1 MAWRLAKSLETLRS
15 QVNAAYPGRDKS
27 ADGSIGDAA
36 HASRA
41 SDHNPWVKD
50 GKTGIVTAIDIT
62 HDPKVGLDSGKLAD
76 ALRASRDPRIKYII
90 SNRRICSG
98 AGGTSP
104 WRWRKYN
111 GANPHNHHVHL
122 SVESNKSLYDSVEPW
137 AAVMKLSAMPLG
149 IMSQPDDPGDPVH
162 DDEPKKPGFFRRVR
176 NWVVG
181 VLSSVGLGGIGY
193 LTDWQVA
200 AVVFLFL
207 LILIFIALAVFF
219 WIWDAKD
226 VREWLRKHV
235 S

>member
-1 MAWRLAKSLETLRS
+1 MAWRLAKSLETLRA

-36 HASRA
+36 HASRS

-62 HDPKVGLDSGKLAD
+62 HDPEVGLDAGKLAD

-98 AGGTSP
+98 ASGTSP
-104 WRWRKYN
+104 WRWRKYS

-122 SVESNKSLYDSVEPW
+122 SVESKKSLYDSVEPW
-137 AAVMKLSAMPLG
+137 AAASAKMPVG
-149 IMSQPDDPGDPVH
+149 FMGQPDDPGDPL
-162 DDEPKKPGFFRRVR
+162 ETESKPGFFRRVR

-181 VLSSVGLGGIGY
+181 AASGVGLGGIGY

-200 AVVFLFL
+200 VALFAF
-207 LILIFIALAVFF
+207 ILIVIAIFVGVFF
-219 WIWDAKD
+219 WIFDAKD
-226 VREWLRKHV
+226 VRDWIKKQV
-235 S
+235 T

>member
-122 SVESNKSLYDSVEPW
+122 SVESKKSLYDSVEPW
-137 AAVMKLSAMPLG
+137 AAVSKLSAVQLG
-149 IMSQPDDPGDPVH
+149 IMSQPDDPGDPVS
-162 DDEPKKPGFFRRVR
+162 DEQERKPGFFRRVR

-181 VLSSVGLGGIGY
+181 AASGVGLGGIGY

-200 AVVFLFL
+200 VALFAFL
-207 LILIFIALAVFF
+207 LIVIGILIALFF
-219 WIWDAKD
+219 VIFDAKD
-226 VREWLRKHV
+226 VRDWIKKQV
-235 S
+235 T